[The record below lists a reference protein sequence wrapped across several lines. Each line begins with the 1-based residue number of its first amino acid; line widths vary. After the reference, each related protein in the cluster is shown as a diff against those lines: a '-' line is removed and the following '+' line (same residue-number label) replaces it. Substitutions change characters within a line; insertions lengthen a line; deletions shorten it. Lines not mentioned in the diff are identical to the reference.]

1 MDAKQTL
8 RWYIDMGIDEVIGEE
23 PVNHLV
29 RPQEAPKPA
38 VIAPVIASPAS
49 VSYITPEPTPQRGFM
64 DVATVPNLSEWIAKA
79 REAADRCTTLAE
91 LRAAIEAFEGCD
103 LKKTATN
110 TVFADGNPDS
120 DVMVI
125 GEAPGANEDAEG
137 IPFCGMSGQLL
148 DKMLSY
154 AGLIRAKNFYITNN
168 LFWRPPGNRRPTPDE
183 LAMCSPFVEKHIALF
198 NPKLMILAGS
208 TATSSLLNA
217 KQGITSL
224 RGKFQTYSNR
234 YTAAPVPVAVLFH
247 PSYLLRQPSQK
258 KNTWHDIL
266 MIKDYMAQQG
276 IKV

>member
-23 PVNHLV
+23 PVNHLA
-29 RPQEAPKPA
+29 RPQEAPKP
-38 VIAPVIASPAS
+38 VMVAPVAS

-64 DVATVPNLSEWIAKA
+64 DVATQTIPNLTEWIAKA
-79 REAADRCTTLAE
+79 REAAERCTTLAE
-91 LRAAIEAFEGCD
+91 LRAAVEAFDGCD

-120 DVMVI
+120 EVMVI

-224 RGKFQTYSNR
+224 RGKFQSYQNR
-234 YTAAPVPVAVLFH
+234 YMTAPAPVMVLFH

-258 KNTWHDIL
+258 KNTWSDIL
-266 MIKDYMAQQG
+266 MIKDYLAEKG